1 MCRII
6 DGNIIIIACI
16 PINRE
21 IKGFWEEWRARKKT
35 GKSRSKESKKIKRQI
50 PLF

>member
-6 DGNIIIIACI
+6 DDNIIIIDCI

-21 IKGFWEEWRARKKT
+21 IKGFWEEWRAKKQAKAGQRKVRK
-35 GKSRSKESKKIKRQI
+35 
-50 PLF
+50 

>member
-1 MCRII
+1 MRRII
-6 DGNIIIIACI
+6 DDNIIIIACI

-21 IKGFWEEWRARKKT
+21 IKGFWEEWRAKKT

-50 PLF
+50 PPF